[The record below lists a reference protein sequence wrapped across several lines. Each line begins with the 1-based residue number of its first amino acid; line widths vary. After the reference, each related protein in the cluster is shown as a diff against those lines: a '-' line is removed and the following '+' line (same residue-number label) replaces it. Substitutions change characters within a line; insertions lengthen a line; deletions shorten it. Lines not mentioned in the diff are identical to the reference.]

1 MSFAAVRT
9 PEAAAKTARAVARS
23 TGGCYRPA
31 VGSSRTI
38 FVAQKDLE
46 RLTRLL
52 ETHGSRRD
60 SEARTALEEE
70 LGRAVVVESSQI
82 PPDVVTM
89 NSGVRFQDLDTDE
102 QLEVTLVY
110 PSDADIGQARV
121 SVLAPVGSALLGLSV
136 GQSIRWP
143 LPGGTSR
150 HLRVVSVTYQPE
162 AAGDL
167 DL

>member
-1 MSFAAVRT
+1 MTS
-9 PEAAAKTARAVARS
+9 
-23 TGGCYRPA
+23 G
-31 VGSSRTI
+31 RTI
-38 FVAQKDLE
+38 FVTQQDLE

-52 ETHGSRRD
+52 ESHAARRD
-60 SEARTALEEE
+60 ADARMALEEE
-70 LGRAVVVESSQI
+70 LENASVVESAQI

-89 NSGVRFQDLDTDE
+89 NSRVQFEDIDTSE
-102 QLEVTLVY
+102 RLEMTLVY
-110 PSDADIGQARV
+110 PKDADVDQDRV

-136 GQSIRWP
+136 GQAIDWP

-150 HLRVVSVTYQPE
+150 HLRVVNVTYQPE

>member
-1 MSFAAVRT
+1 M
-9 PEAAAKTARAVARS
+9 
-23 TGGCYRPA
+23 
-31 VGSSRTI
+31 GSGRTI
-38 FVAQKDLE
+38 FVTHRDLE
-46 RLTRLL
+46 RLTRLF

-60 SEARTALEEE
+60 AAARTALEEE
-70 LGRAVVVESSQI
+70 LDHAAVVESTQI

-89 NSGVRFQDLDTDE
+89 NSRVRFEDLDTHE
-102 QLEVTLVY
+102 RLEMTLVY
-110 PSDADIGQARV
+110 PKDADVDQGKV

-150 HLRVVSVTYQPE
+150 HLRVIGVSYQPE